1 MYQLPKL
8 FPAFILSCLSIN
20 FYLISKEAAILQES
34 ISGKFNS
41 FQLFV
46 FELNN
51 YSSALSPL
59 LIFIFIYATTNI
71 IFEYLQ
77 IKKQKASL
85 TWIISIAF
93 IPILIFSF
101 SYLLL
106 LTDFVGNAGDI
117 RGKAVEDL
125 HLFQEYTF
133 RDIKQIGNLFW
144 GLFYLILIVQI
155 KLNYDINY
163 FKSLVINLT
172 PIAILLLLI
181 KMY

>member
-51 YSSALSPL
+51 YSSALSTL
-59 LIFIFIYATTNI
+59 LIL
-71 IFEYLQ
+71 EYLE

-101 SYLLL
+101 SYLFL
-106 LTDFVGNAGDI
+106 LTDFVENADDI
-117 RGKAVEDL
+117 SGKGVEDL

-144 GLFYLILIVQI
+144 GLFYLILIVEI

-181 KMY
+181 KIY